1 MPIITNLTE
10 YAMLQLPMYFSNSK
24 GNQIEP
30 LREIWQKFVRT
41 SHGDTPHCLDDLEAP
56 KRMRVRR

>member
-10 YAMLQLPMYFSNSK
+10 YAMLQLPMYFDNSK

-30 LREIWQKFVRT
+30 LQEIWQKFEST
-41 SHGDTPHCLDDLEAP
+41 SHGDTSHRLDDLEAP
-56 KRMRVRR
+56 KQMRVRR